1 MCALKLCQTALSATK
16 SSKNGGNGRH
26 VGSHTSF
33 AKAHADDYAIDLK
46 KIDIAALL
54 EDLCNDY
61 KAAAKNVTSEI
72 AGKIEINADMLNLRR
87 ALSNIIDNGLFYGTA
102 VKLSLLT
109 QQNNVIITIDDNGH
123 GVDTGLLKDLVRPF
137 FRSDTSRNNQSGG
150 IGMGLALT
158 KTVIER
164 HRGTLDL
171 QHPIW
176 LSGLGCFTTCSLLT
190 RSFRIVL
197 AQIFKVI
204 GFNYDF

>member
-1 MCALKLCQTALSATK
+1 MLAAIGHDLRTPL
-16 SSKNGGNGRH
+16 
-26 VGSHTSF
+26 TSLRVRVETLPDGPQRDKIIKKTEEMAAMLEAILAF

-109 QQNNVIITIDDNGH
+109 QQNNVIITIDDNGP

-164 HRGTLDL
+164 HRGTLDFRNT
-171 QHPIW
+171 Q
-176 LSGLGCFTTCSLLT
+176 SGFQ
-190 RSFRIVL
+190 VL
-197 AQIFKVI
+197 VVLPLAAS
-204 GFNYDF
+204 